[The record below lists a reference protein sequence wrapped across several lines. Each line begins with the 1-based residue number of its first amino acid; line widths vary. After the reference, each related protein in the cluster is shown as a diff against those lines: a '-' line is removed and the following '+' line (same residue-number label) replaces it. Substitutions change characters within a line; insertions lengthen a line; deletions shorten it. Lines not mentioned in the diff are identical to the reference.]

1 MIKLIVSIMENPAAV
16 AVMGSLLVIMPIIG
30 ISYVHRKRV

>member
-1 MIKLIVSIMENPAAV
+1 MIKFIVAIMENPVLV
-16 AVMGSLLVIMPIIG
+16 ALMGSLLVIMPIIG